1 MVSAVSSQAAL
12 NPLAYA
18 ALEEDNSSRQP
29 ASNATPDDS
38 DRGPATQVS
47 WSQDALDRLTAA
59 FKQGPDSAQQAL
71 DAWSQ
76 AGADRLAAVEV
87 RSQAVHR
94 QFAIDQV
101 NFQLKMLDHQ
111 NKTNEILTATL
122 KRLDES
128 RTKWQNATP
137 VPAVQLTKAQIADVL
152 KKAAP
157 LGIDPSKIGS
167 ADNYIFA
174 IDGVQYTFKKDGTAW
189 MNEAGIPTSEEQ
201 KQYVLQEMS
210 KSMVYLS
217 TRIQDTSTARANLA
231 AQLNE
236 LIGQ

>member
-1 MVSAVSSQAAL
+1 MVSAVSSQVAAL
-12 NPLAYA
+12 NPLAYT
-18 ALEEDNSSRQP
+18 ALEGDDKSRQP
-29 ASNATPDDS
+29 ASNATPNDS

-47 WSQDALDRLTAA
+47 LSQDALDRLMAA
-59 FKQGPDSAQQAL
+59 LQGPNAAQQDL
-71 DAWSQ
+71 DQLGQSMRD
-76 AGADRLAAVEV
+76 AGRASEERIAKANEA
-87 RSQAVHR
+87 RAG
-94 QFAIDQV
+94 I
-101 NFQLKMLDHQ
+101 LKWL
-111 NKTNEILTATL
+111 NE
-122 KRLDES
+122 S
-128 RTKWQNATP
+128 YTKWQNATP

-210 KSMVYLS
+210 KSMAYLS
-217 TRIQDTSTARANLA
+217 TKI
-231 AQLNE
+231 
-236 LIGQ
+236 